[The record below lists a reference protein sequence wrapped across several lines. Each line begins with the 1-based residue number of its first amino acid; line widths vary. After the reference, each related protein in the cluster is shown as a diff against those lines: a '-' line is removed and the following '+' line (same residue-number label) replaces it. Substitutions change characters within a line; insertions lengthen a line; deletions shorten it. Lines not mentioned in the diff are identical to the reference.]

1 MTKVNNVHPHTYIA
15 VYINFQTPKKFTLEN
30 DDSGMVKTSWFY
42 PKLISF
48 HNLCIGIHPLD
59 KFVG

>member
-1 MTKVNNVHPHTYIA
+1 LSGNRL
-15 VYINFQTPKKFTLEN
+15 NFQTPKKFTLEN

-48 HNLCIGIHPLD
+48 DNLGIGIHPLD
-59 KFVG
+59 KLVG